1 MPKRRLL
8 CLIWHRR
15 WATSCLTRLMGQSLI
30 CHLIRINWIGLWFQI
45 VLCLKRRRTTRSLL
59 SSVFRLMKYKFKKM
73 NFDHLQQLWKAIRS
87 CWSSKKKLRPQRCRS
102 SRPSRQQHSGAC
114 HLKHQKCNCRNWSW
128 RMLKSKHH
136 LSSDSW
142 ETSKWSNMNWIN

>member
-1 MPKRRLL
+1 
-8 CLIWHRR
+8 
-15 WATSCLTRLMGQSLI
+15 
-30 CHLIRINWIGLWFQI
+30 

-59 SSVFRLMKYKFKKM
+59 SRLFRLMKSKFKKM

-87 CWSSKKKLRPQRCRS
+87 SWSSKKYMKPRKNLRPQRCRS

-114 HLKHQKCNCRNWSW
+114 HLKHQRSTCRNWSW

-142 ETSKWSNMNWIN
+142 ETSK